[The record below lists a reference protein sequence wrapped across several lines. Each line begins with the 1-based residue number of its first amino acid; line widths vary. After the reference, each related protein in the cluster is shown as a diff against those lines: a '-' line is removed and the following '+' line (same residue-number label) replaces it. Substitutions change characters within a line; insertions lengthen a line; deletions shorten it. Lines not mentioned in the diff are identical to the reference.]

1 MRALT
6 VILTLAAC
14 APSAPHVGVGVGV
27 GPGGTTVTPHI
38 STRYGP
44 ASVGVSPYGA
54 SVGTS
59 IGNLGLA
66 LGGAF

>member
-1 MRALT
+1 MRALAL
-6 VILTLAAC
+6 VLMLAAC
-14 APSAPHVGVGVGV
+14 APSSPHVGVGVGV
-27 GPGGTTVTPHI
+27 GPGGTTVTPRV
-38 STRYGP
+38 STRFGP

-54 SVGTS
+54 SLGTS